1 MEEKEEL
8 KQMLQVI
15 RETRTTEVKSQE
27 ILENQEEDRLEQE
40 EKQEESLEEESSPKK
55 LMASFKRTMITE
67 SELIDE
73 LGVNEIRELSDI
85 HGEGIWNR
93 CVIDDC
99 IKDAENLIASFFKPP
114 SNPTPFLKDICTKLA
129 IVELKRRNSYPKEE
143 LDSIKAECLE
153 WLGKMARGKIPTNL
167 EDECYP
173 KNRCFIHRKTK
184 ISLRRLYD

>member
-1 MEEKEEL
+1 M
-8 KQMLQVI
+8 
-15 RETRTTEVKSQE
+15 QE
-27 ILENQEEDRLEQE
+27 SLENNQEEYKLEQDN
-40 EKQEESLEEESSPKK
+40 QEESLEYEESSSPKK
-55 LMASFKRTMITE
+55 LGLSFKKPLITE

-114 SNPTPFLKDICTKLA
+114 SNPTPFLKNICTKLA